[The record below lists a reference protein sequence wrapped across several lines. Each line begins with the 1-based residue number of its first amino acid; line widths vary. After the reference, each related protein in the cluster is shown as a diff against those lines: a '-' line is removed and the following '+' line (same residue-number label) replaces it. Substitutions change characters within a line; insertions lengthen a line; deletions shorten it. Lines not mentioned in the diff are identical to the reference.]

1 MSESTIAL
9 VTGGSRGLGR
19 SSVLHLAD
27 AGVDTVFS
35 FRADEDAAAK
45 VVAEVEERGARAVAL
60 PLDVGDS
67 AQIPG
72 FVDRV
77 QQTLADQLEGRP
89 IDYLVNNA
97 GHGVYGSLAET
108 TLAELEGLFAV
119 HVSGPFLLTQAL
131 APSIRDGG
139 KVLFTSSGLTR
150 FTLPGHGAYAAAK
163 GAVEVLSRYFALEL
177 APRRIAVNTV
187 APGAVQTDFG
197 GGQVRDVAEVNEAVA
212 QMTAMGRPGLPEDVG
227 AAVAALLTGGTGWVT
242 GQRIEISGGQRL

>member
-27 AGVDTVFS
+27 AGVDTVVS
-35 FRADEDAAAK
+35 FRADEGAAVK

-97 GHGVYGSLAET
+97 GHGVYGSLDET
-108 TLAELEGLFAV
+108 TLAELESSEEHTSELQSRENLV
-119 HVSGPFLLTQAL
+119 CRLL
-131 APSIRDGG
+131 
-139 KVLFTSSGLTR
+139 
-150 FTLPGHGAYAAAK
+150 
-163 GAVEVLSRYFALEL
+163 LEKKKKK
-177 APRRIAVNTV
+177 
-187 APGAVQTDFG
+187 
-197 GGQVRDVAEVNEAVA
+197 
-212 QMTAMGRPGLPEDVG
+212 
-227 AAVAALLTGGTGWVT
+227 
-242 GQRIEISGGQRL
+242 SK